1 MRPNRLFDADA
12 QARPR
17 CQRSWFPQRAGH
29 LYVRPH
35 MNLVRSLAALVAIGL
50 GQSLAQ
56 AQAHAPVPDSLGSLE
71 YSSVP
76 EALEALKSKPGVSI
90 TVTKPDGWILATEG
104 QSIVWS
110 FTPIGHYAHPA
121 VVRRELLV
129 RNGEAVVET
138 RALCQAEK
146 LACDKLIGE
155 FQELNEHMRQ
165 SVQERIGV
173 KR

>member
-1 MRPNRLFDADA
+1 
-12 QARPR
+12 
-17 CQRSWFPQRAGH
+17 
-29 LYVRPH
+29 
-35 MNLVRSLAALVAIGL
+35 MNLVRTLAALVAIGL
-50 GQSLAQ
+50 GQGLSQ
-56 AQAHAPVPDSLGSLE
+56 AQAPVPESLGSLE
-71 YSSVP
+71 YSSVS
-76 EALEALKSKPGVSI
+76 ETLEALRSKPGVSI
-90 TVTKPDGWILATEG
+90 TVTKPDGWILAAEG

-146 LACDKLIGE
+146 LACDKLIVE

-165 SVQERIGV
+165 NVQERI
-173 KR
+173 